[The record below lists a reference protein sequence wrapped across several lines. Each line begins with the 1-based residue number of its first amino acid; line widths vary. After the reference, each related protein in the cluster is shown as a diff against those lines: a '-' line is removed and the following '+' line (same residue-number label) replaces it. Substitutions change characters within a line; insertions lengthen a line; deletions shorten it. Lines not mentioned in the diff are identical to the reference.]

1 MIEVKNLTKYYGSKL
16 GVEDVSFTIEKGEI
30 VGLLG
35 PNGAG
40 KSTIMKMINGYFP
53 PTSGTITVGG
63 YDVVENPREAAACIG
78 FLPEIPPLYVEMAVE
93 DFLTFIAKIR
103 GVPRAER
110 KEHVAHVMELASI
123 THVRDRLIKNL
134 SKGYR
139 QRVGLAQALVNLPEI
154 LILDEPTV
162 GLDPKQITEVRD
174 LIKELSKEHTVI
186 LSSHILSE
194 VNAICEK
201 IIIINRGHLVTVD
214 SVEHLER
221 GTGRSMLLRVKAEA
235 QQVME
240 IVGGMAGVES
250 VQVLPAQPGDGESVR
265 VSVLAAEDGDLAE
278 ELFHLCALHDMP
290 ILEMRRLDASLEEVF
305 LTLTADNATA
315 QEQPVQDEKEGE

>member
-1 MIEVKNLTKYYGSKL
+1 MIEVKNLTKYYDSKM
-16 GVEDVSFTIEKGEI
+16 GVEDVSFTIQKGEI

-53 PTSGTITVGG
+53 PTSGTILVDGHN
-63 YDVVENPREAAACIG
+63 VVEEPREAAACIG
-78 FLPEIPPLYVEMAVE
+78 FLPEIPPLYVEMVVE
-93 DFLTFIAKIR
+93 DYLMFIAQIR

-110 KEHVAHVMELASI
+110 KEHIGHVMELASI
-123 THVRDRLIKNL
+123 SHVRDRLIKNL

-139 QRVGLAQALVNLPEI
+139 QRVGLAQALVNLPEV

-194 VNAICEK
+194 INAICEK
-201 IIIINRGHLVTVD
+201 VIIINRGRLVTVD
-214 SVEHLER
+214 TVEHLEH
-221 GTGRSMLLRVKAEA
+221 GTGRSMLLRVKTDPLRA
-235 QQVME
+235 QEVIGRMPE
-240 IVGGMAGVES
+240 IES
-250 VQVLPAQPGDGESVR
+250 VQRLPAQPGDGDSVR
-265 VSVLAAEDGDLAE
+265 FSVLAKEDSDIAE
-278 ELFHLCALHDMP
+278 ELFQICVVSNMP
-290 ILEMRRLDASLEEVF
+290 ILEMRPLDASLEEVF
-305 LTLTADNATA
+305 LTLTSDNAA
-315 QEQPVQDEKEGE
+315 GAEQTEKEGA

>member
-1 MIEVKNLTKYYGSKL
+1 MIEVKNLTKYYGSKM
-16 GVEDVSFTIEKGEI
+16 GVEDVSFTIQKGEI

-53 PTSGTITVGG
+53 PTSGTILVDGHN
-63 YDVVENPREAAACIG
+63 VVEEPREAAACIG
-78 FLPEIPPLYVEMAVE
+78 FLPEIPPLYVEMVVE
-93 DFLTFIAKIR
+93 DYLMFIAQIR

-110 KEHVAHVMELASI
+110 KEHIAHVMELASI
-123 THVRDRLIKNL
+123 SHVHDRLIKNL

-139 QRVGLAQALVNLPEI
+139 QRVGLAQALVNLPEV

-194 VNAICEK
+194 INAICEK
-201 IIIINRGHLVTVD
+201 VIIINRGRLVTVD
-214 SVEHLER
+214 TVEHLER
-221 GTGRSMLLRVKAEA
+221 GTGRSMLLRVKTDPLRA
-235 QQVME
+235 QEVIGRMPE
-240 IVGGMAGVES
+240 IES
-250 VQVLPAQPGDGESVR
+250 VQRLPAQPGDGDSVR
-265 VSVLAAEDGDLAE
+265 FSVLAKEDSDIAED
-278 ELFHLCALHDMP
+278 LFHICALSNMP
-290 ILEMRRLDASLEEVF
+290 ILEMRPLDASLEEVF
-305 LTLTADNATA
+305 LTLTSDSAADAA
-315 QEQPVQDEKEGE
+315 QTEKEGA

>member
-1 MIEVKNLTKYYGSKL
+1 MIEVKNLTKYYGSKM

-78 FLPEIPPLYVEMAVE
+78 FLPEIPPLYVEMPVE
-93 DFLTFIAKIR
+93 EFLMFIAKIR

-110 KEHVAHVMELASI
+110 KEHIAHVMELANI
-123 THVRDRLIKNL
+123 THVRERLIKNL

-139 QRVGLAQALVNLPEI
+139 QRVGLAQALVNLPEV

-201 IIIINRGHLVTVD
+201 IIIINRGRLVTVD

-221 GTGRSMLLRVKAEA
+221 GTGRSTLLRVKADP
-235 QQVME
+235 QRVME
-240 IVGGMAGVES
+240 VLGGCDSIES
-250 VQVLPAQPGDGESVR
+250 VQALPAQPGDGDTVR
-265 VSVLAAEDGDLAE
+265 FSVLAAHDGGVAE
-278 ELFHLCALHDMP
+278 ELFHLCAASGMP
-290 ILEMRRLDASLEEVF
+290 ILEMRSLDASLEEVF
-305 LTLTADNATA
+305 LTLTADNAA
-315 QEQPVQDEKEGE
+315 EQNTGEEKEDA

>member
-1 MIEVKNLTKYYGSKL
+1 MIEVTNLTKYYGSKM

-53 PTSGTITVGG
+53 PTSGSITVDGF
-63 YDVVENPREAAACIG
+63 DVVENPREAAARIG
-78 FLPEIPPLYVEMAVE
+78 FLPEIPPLYVEMPVE
-93 DFLTFIAKIR
+93 DFLLFIAKIR

-110 KEHVAHVMELASI
+110 KAHVAHVMELANI
-123 THVRDRLIKNL
+123 GHVRDRLIKNL

-139 QRVGLAQALVNLPEI
+139 QRVGLAQALVNLPEV

-174 LIKELSKEHTVI
+174 LIRELSKNHTVI

-194 VNAICEK
+194 VNAICQK
-201 IIIINRGHLVTVD
+201 VIIINRGRLVAVD
-214 SVEHLER
+214 TVEHLER
-221 GTGRSMLLRVKAEA
+221 GTGHSLLLRLRTEA
-235 QQVME
+235 HSAME
-240 IVGGMAGVES
+240 FIGRMAGVED
-250 VQVLPAQPGDGESVR
+250 VQRLPAQPGDGDSVR
-265 VSVLAAEDGDLAE
+265 FSVQASEHEDIGE
-278 ELFHLCALHDMP
+278 ELFRLCALHDMP

-305 LTLTADNATA
+305 LTLTADQSAGEPA
-315 QEQPVQDEKEGE
+315 EKEGE

>member
-53 PTSGTITVGG
+53 PTSGTITVDG
-63 YDVVENPREAAACIG
+63 YDVVENPREAAARIG
-78 FLPEIPPLYVEMAVE
+78 FLPEIPPLYVEMVVE
-93 DFLTFIAKIR
+93 DFLTFIACIR
-103 GVPRAER
+103 GVPRAQR
-110 KEHVAHVMELASI
+110 KEHVAEVMELANI
-123 THVRDRLIKNL
+123 THVKNRIIKNL

-139 QRVGLAQALVNLPEI
+139 QRVGLAQALVNLPEV

-174 LIKELSKEHTVI
+174 LIKELSKNHTVI

-194 VNAICEK
+194 INEICEK
-201 IIIINRGHLVTVD
+201 VIIINQGHLVTVD
-214 SVEHLER
+214 TVEHLER
-221 GTGRSMLLRVKAEA
+221 GAGRGMLLRVKAYPQRALE
-235 QQVME
+235 QLRG
-240 IVGGMAGVES
+240 IPGLES
-250 VQVLPAQPGDGESVR
+250 VREMPAQPGDGDSVR
-265 VSVLAAEDGDLAE
+265 FSVVAGDDQEVGERLFRMCAAQDI
-278 ELFHLCALHDMP
+278 P
-290 ILEMRRLDASLEEVF
+290 ILEMRPLDASLEEVF
-305 LTLTADNATA
+305 LALTSDHSGAQVQADQTEREDA
-315 QEQPVQDEKEGE
+315 